1 MTVST
6 PTTHQHHRNVALHLP
21 HEILLKMAHNIRND
35 HGGHSYRDFN
45 SFLKV
50 NCVLYNSLNPI
61 LWKKAAENPFLTRH
75 VLAHLIKTSK
85 LARLECFLEL
95 GAETERG
102 LAAFNITGIDNL
114 KFNRYIRG

>member
-1 MTVST
+1 
-6 PTTHQHHRNVALHLP
+6 
-21 HEILLKMAHNIRND
+21 MARNIRND
-35 HGGHSYRDFN
+35 HSYRDFN

-50 NCVLYNSLNPI
+50 NCALYNSLNPI
-61 LWKKAAENPFLTRH
+61 LWKKAAEDPFLTRH